1 MTKKS
6 VFIAITTLAVAFLVL
21 PSQTAA
27 LTLTP
32 TFSEVIL
39 TPGQKSVVTVEI
51 ENEGDEAVELTTEVA
66 PFTAKGETGEP
77 EFNFDVPA
85 AGAVSWIEV
94 TEGPFSVGAGATQ
107 EVDVV
112 FNTPSTATPGGYYVA
127 LFFTQTKAAEEDGDV
142 TIESKLGTLFLIT
155 VEGSYSE
162 AGNASTFSATG
173 ESITGDSP
181 VTFSVKFKNTGD
193 IHLKPVGTIT
203 ITDTLGNEVE
213 TIAVNSEKGA
223 VLPDSVREFEVD
235 SWTPSG
241 FLFGKY
247 TATLTLAAGTVSD
260 TATMDF
266 WFFSVVGI
274 IVAVAIAIVL
284 ILLIVL
290 VVKKAGGKKPEE
302 KTNEQAN
309 E

>member
-6 VFIAITTLAVAFLVL
+6 VFIAITTLAVALLVF

-32 TFSEVIL
+32 TFREVNL

-51 ENEGDEAVELTTEVA
+51 ENEGNEAVELTTEVA

-77 EFNFDVPA
+77 EFNFDVPV
-85 AGAVSWIEV
+85 AGAVSWVEV
-94 TEGPFSVGAGATQ
+94 EEGPFSVAAGATK
-107 EVDVV
+107 EIDVV
-112 FNTPSTATPGGYYVA
+112 FNTPSTATPGGYYIA
-127 LFFTQTKAAEEDGDV
+127 LFFTQTKEAEEDGDV

-155 VEGSYSE
+155 AEGSYSE
-162 AGNASTFSATG
+162 AGNVSTFSATG
-173 ESITGDSP
+173 ESMTGDSP
-181 VTFSVKFKNTGD
+181 VTFSVKFQNTGD
-193 IHLKPVGTIT
+193 IHLKPVGTIA
-203 ITDTLGNEVE
+203 ITDLLGNEVE
-213 TIAVNSEKGA
+213 TITVNSEKGA
-223 VLPDSVREFEVD
+223 VLPDSIREFEAE
-235 SWTPSG
+235 SWTPTG

-247 TATLTLAAGTVSD
+247 TATLTFTAGTVSD

-274 IVAVAIAIVL
+274 VVAAAVIIVI

-290 VVKKAGGKKPEE
+290 IIKKAGGKKPEE
-302 KTNEQAN
+302 RTNEQENA
-309 E
+309 